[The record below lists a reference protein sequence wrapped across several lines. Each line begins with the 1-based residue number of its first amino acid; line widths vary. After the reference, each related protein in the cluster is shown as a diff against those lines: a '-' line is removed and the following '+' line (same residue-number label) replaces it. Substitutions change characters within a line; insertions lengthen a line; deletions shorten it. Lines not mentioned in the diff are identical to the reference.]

1 MLCKN
6 FHWTNLFVL
15 ICWGSEGAENK
26 DWTKVIQV
34 NGKQPIILNR
44 LTLMRNILQD
54 KVTQISAR
62 EVGFLMRAAGE
73 IFLACALSAQ

>member
-1 MLCKN
+1 M
-6 FHWTNLFVL
+6 FVL
-15 ICWGSEGAENK
+15 ICWGSEGVENK

-44 LTLMRNILQD
+44 IILMRNILQD

-62 EVGFLMRAAGE
+62 EVDF
-73 IFLACALSAQ
+73 F